1 MNIVKKTFAYPKNR
15 VCKITTICL
24 IGNYKLT
31 LFFLEKSD
39 EVRKKRVPAFLK
51 GRGTKDKESY
61 PLLPTPD
68 PLSPIPYLRLEL
80 YRLKIHGNVDVA

>member
-39 EVRKKRVPAFLK
+39 EVRC
-51 GRGTKDKESY
+51 TS
-61 PLLPTPD
+61 LPTGVPEPYN
-68 PLSPIPYLRLEL
+68 PLTEL
-80 YRLKIHGNVDVA
+80 IKNYIMIENIDN